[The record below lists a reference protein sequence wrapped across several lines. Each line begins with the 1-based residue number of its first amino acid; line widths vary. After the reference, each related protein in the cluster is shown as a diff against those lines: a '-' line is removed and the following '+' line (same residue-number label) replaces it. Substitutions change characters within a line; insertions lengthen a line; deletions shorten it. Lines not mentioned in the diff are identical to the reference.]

1 MIKKVKKKKMK
12 KVSALSPESA
22 RVRARARRRER
33 ERERENWN
41 TKIRQPHVVFLC
53 LLLSF
58 KKKFVPLPPF
68 LQRFLYFSRPNLSG
82 KKEGKKQSQKP
93 RFWFSEPFSS
103 RGSDDLSR
111 SEQKRTKK
119 KDNDAINATHP
130 AMFFIFVP
138 TPRA

>member
-1 MIKKVKKKKMK
+1 MIKNVKKKMMK

-33 ERERENWN
+33 ERKLEHQNSTAACRF
-41 TKIRQPHVVFLC
+41 PLSSS
-53 LLLSF
+53 LSF
-58 KKKFVPLPPF
+58 QKFVPLPPF

-93 RFWFSEPFSS
+93 RVWFSEPFSS